1 LQKKREKNQKIKF
14 SMLNMCFKIHHYCE
28 IKGLKKKKNEGYIW
42 ETFSLGLTRPSRK
55 GIQVIVAF
63 GQACLQA
70 H

>member
-1 LQKKREKNQKIKF
+1 
-14 SMLNMCFKIHHYCE
+14 MLNMCFKIHHYCE
-28 IKGLKKKKNEGYIW
+28 IKGLKKKRNEGYIW